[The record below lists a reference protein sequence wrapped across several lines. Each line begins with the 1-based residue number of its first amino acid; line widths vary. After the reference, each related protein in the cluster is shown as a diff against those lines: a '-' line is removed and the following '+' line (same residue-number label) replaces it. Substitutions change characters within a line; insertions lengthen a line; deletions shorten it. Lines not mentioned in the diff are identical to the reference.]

1 MKFPFS
7 QINRQWQLFCL
18 AVMFFTRLPVPK
30 STPYSALRMN
40 QANRYFSLVGLLVAL
55 LVAIAFSGLTVF
67 FSMTVSI
74 VLAMILSVF
83 ITGAFHEDGIAD
95 MADGIGGG
103 TSIERRLAIMKDSRL
118 GSYGAVTL
126 VLTMLLKFTLL
137 TDLAELG
144 LFIPAL
150 LLSYG
155 LSRALAASLIF
166 NTPYVAEEGSSKSQS
181 VAAKQSLSEL
191 GILIAIG
198 CLPLYFFIA
207 INSFV
212 SLVLIL
218 FVALLSFRYLFRLWL
233 LKRLAGLTGD
243 CLGAAQQ
250 ISEILIYLVILFQ
263 LAPVNNT
270 ASKISNVFFATGAW

>member
-40 QANRYFSLVGLLVAL
+40 QANRYFSLVGLLIAL
-55 LVAIAFSGLTVF
+55 LVAIVFSGLTAF
-67 FSMTVSI
+67 FSITVSI
-74 VLAMILSVF
+74 VLAMIFSVF
-83 ITGAFHEDGIAD
+83 ITGAFHEDGLAD

-103 TSIERRLAIMKDSRL
+103 TSIERRLAIMKDSRI

-150 LLSYG
+150 LLSYA

-198 CLPLYFFIA
+198 CLPLFFFLA

-212 SLVLIL
+212 SLVLSL
-218 FVALLSFRYLFRLWL
+218 FVALLSFHYLFRLWL
-233 LKRLAGLTGD
+233 LKRLSGLTGD

-250 ISEILIYLVILFQ
+250 ISEILIYLVILFH
-263 LAPVNNT
+263 LAPVINAT
-270 ASKISNVFFATGAW
+270 SKVSNVFFATGA